1 MTETPMTENV
11 ICLSEVEIIANYNR
25 VQWAEGLI
33 LQLPATHEGR
43 NGWLMNYGIKV
54 EADAFRKAWM
64 RGNPNPE
71 RPAHWPPESV
81 DPDLILARQVATK
94 HWPNATLL
102 GDSNYILQA
111 VLEGIKLGKEQ
122 ARGPL
127 ALRANR

>member
-11 ICLSEVEIIANYNR
+11 ICLSEVEIIANYTR

-64 RGNPNPE
+64 RENPNLE
-71 RPAHWPPESV
+71 RPSHWPPEQV
-81 DPDLILARQVATK
+81 DPDLISARQVIAGI
-94 HWPNATLL
+94 WPHS
-102 GDSNYILQA
+102 SNYYLSGKYDTEPVLQA
-111 VLEGIKLGKEQ
+111 VLAGIKLGRGQ
-122 ARGPL
+122 AGL
-127 ALRANR
+127 A